1 MNSLAD
7 SQMVS
12 RVDWLHAPEP
22 WVIFLVIVPG
32 VLLLTW
38 WLYRRETARF
48 SGWRRWPLVLLR
60 VATVLLLIGFL
71 FEPMYVRERVKT
83 ENSYLIVLVD
93 QSYSMSIADQYEDPE
108 FKNAIAEIAG
118 PSFDSDSTRLDL
130 MRSILSNSELDLIT
144 ELRKKANVRLVGF
157 AKELRPIADLPRLED
172 GEVANPGD
180 FDLSKLEATGTVTE
194 IGESLY
200 ESVNELRGEKISG
213 VLLLS
218 DGRDTGAKLTP
229 EKAADRLA
237 RRKIPIYSVGIGDAE
252 EPKDIRVYGLDV
264 AEVVLENDRVPIDF
278 TVVSK
283 GYAGRMPVEIKL
295 IREGQTD
302 APAIQKYIRLED
314 SEDPQVQRIDFS
326 PRSRGK
332 YTLRVEIP
340 EQEGERIAINNFD
353 EGPIEVIADKIK
365 LLYIEGPPR
374 YEYRYLKHAL
384 IRDPTM
390 ETQVLLTSADDEYLQ
405 PSSPG
410 IRPLSTFP
418 RSREELFKYHLV
430 LIGDVN
436 PDFFS
441 EDQKKWLVE
450 FVDDIGGG
458 VAFIAGT
465 WFMPHKYQG
474 DKTLKDLFPVSL
486 EEQVSFY
493 DEGAFQN
500 EFWVKLT
507 PEGEE
512 HPTMQFVP
520 NQKRNRDH
528 WERRGSLSVRLP
540 GFYWFRK
547 VKSLK
552 PGAVS
557 LANHETERHPSKGP
571 RPIFVAQQFGRGRTF
586 IALTDETWR
595 WRKGMGNF
603 YFYRFWAQV
612 FRYTSA
618 GRLQAKK
625 QRFAVS
631 TDAKEYVLETKVNVL
646 VRVLD
651 DKFKALQDNDPLD
664 ENPLEY
670 PVFIQRVDP
679 PDETRRELTS
689 SQVLARP
696 EFFEAVLDADT
707 LGTFKI
713 WIEYRGEEVATNSF
727 RVVVPQLEY
736 REPRMDRP
744 RLRDLA
750 QRSGGKFF
758 EINQLG
764 DIPNEVEAYEKEI
777 AVPAESRSLW
787 DTDALLMLIVGL
799 LTAEWILRKL
809 LRLV

>member
-1 MNSLAD
+1 MITLAD
-7 SQMVS
+7 SSQMVT

-22 WVIFLVIVPG
+22 WVIFLLIVPG
-32 VLLLTW
+32 VLLTVW
-38 WLYRRETARF
+38 WLYRRETQRMA
-48 SGWRRWPLVLLR
+48 GWRRWPLIALR
-60 VATVLLLIGFL
+60 VAVILALIGFL

-83 ENSYLIVLVD
+83 ENSYLLVLVD
-93 QSYSMSIADQYEDPE
+93 ESYSMSISDQYEDPDFQE
-108 FKNAIAEIAG
+108 AIARVAG
-118 PSFDSDSTRLDL
+118 PTFGNDSTRLDL
-130 MRSILSNSELDLIT
+130 LRAILSNSQLDLIT
-144 ELRKKANVRLVGF
+144 KLRQKANVRIVGF
-157 AKELRPIADLPRLED
+157 AKELRPIADLPRLTDSD
-172 GEVANPGD
+172 GPPAD
-180 FDLSKLEATGTVTE
+180 LDLSDLEATGNVTE
-194 IGESLY
+194 IGESVY
-200 ESVNELRGEKISG
+200 ESVNELRGEKVSG

-237 RRKIPIYSVGIGDAE
+237 RRKIPIYSVGIGNAE
-252 EPKDIRVYGLDV
+252 EPKDIRLYGLDV
-264 AEVVLENDRVPIDF
+264 AEVVLENDRVPVDF

-283 GYAGRMPVEIKL
+283 GYVGRIPVELKL

-302 APAIQKYIRLED
+302 APPIQKFIRLEETD
-314 SEDPQVQRIDFS
+314 EPQNHRVDFT

-332 YTLRVEIP
+332 FTLRVEIP

-353 EGPIEVIADKIK
+353 EAPMEVIADKIK
-365 LLYIEGPPR
+365 VLYVEGPPR

-390 ETQVLLTSADDEYLQ
+390 ETQILLTSADSEYLQ

-410 IRPLSTFP
+410 IRPLSAFP

-430 LIGDVN
+430 ILGDVS
-436 PDFFS
+436 PDFFT
-441 EDQKKWLVE
+441 EDQKEWLVE

-458 VAFIAGT
+458 IVFISGT
-465 WFMPHKYQG
+465 WYMPHKYQG
-474 DKTLKDLFPVSL
+474 DETLKDLFPVVL
-486 EEQVSFY
+486 EEQASFY
-493 DEGAFQN
+493 DEGAFRN

-507 PEGEE
+507 PEGES

-520 NQKRNRDH
+520 DPQQNRDH
-528 WERRGSLSVRLP
+528 WERRGSLSIRLP

-547 VKSLK
+547 VRSLK
-552 PGAVS
+552 PGAIS

-571 RPIFVAQQFGRGRTF
+571 RPIFALQPFGRGRTF

-595 WRKGMGNF
+595 WRRGVGNA
-603 YFYRFWAQV
+603 YFYRFWGQV
-612 FRYTSA
+612 LRYTSA
-618 GRLQAKK
+618 GRLAAKK

-631 TDAKEYVLETKVNVL
+631 TDALEYVLESKVNVL
-646 VRVLD
+646 ARVLD

-670 PVFIQRVDP
+670 PVFVQRVDP
-679 PDETRRELTS
+679 PEPERRELTAT
-689 SQVLARP
+689 QILARP

-707 LGTFKI
+707 LGTFKA
-713 WIEYRGEEVATNSF
+713 WIEYRGEEVASSSY

-750 QRSGGKFF
+750 ERSGGEFF
-758 EINQLG
+758 EIDELNA
-764 DIPNEVEAYEKEI
+764 IPEKIEAYEKEI

-787 DTDALLMLIVGL
+787 DTDQMLLLVVALLTL
-799 LTAEWILRKL
+799 EWVLRKL
-809 LRLV
+809 FRLV